1 MESIMCTF
9 DTPSDGKSPPGLK
22 KASVHIIFDIK
33 WNVAWRS
40 FWVKD
45 IHLYSNLFD
54 SNCEVAFP

>member
-1 MESIMCTF
+1 MCTF